1 MKKEKLEEIQ
11 NAIKEKLGEE
21 NSSLILDDFANLIV
35 EVDKD
40 NKEKEELC
48 KLFEKYKK
56 ENEILIKANGNL
68 LQQVT
73 MGVESYIK
81 FAKEFLKMNDDEKKE
96 EKYNLS
102 DAFNADGEFI

>member
-73 MGVESYIK
+73 MGVEEK
-81 FAKEFLKMNDDEKKE
+81 TDDEKKE

>member
-48 KLFEKYKK
+48 KLFEKSKK

-73 MGVESYIK
+73 MGVEEK
-81 FAKEFLKMNDDEKKE
+81 TDDEKKE

>member
-11 NAIKEKLGEE
+11 NAIKEKIGEE

-48 KLFEKYKK
+48 KSLEKSKK

-68 LQQVT
+68 LQQVA
-73 MGVESYIK
+73 MGVEEK
-81 FAKEFLKMNDDEKKE
+81 PEDEKKE

>member
-48 KLFEKYKK
+48 KLFEKSKK

-68 LQQVT
+68 LQQVAI
-73 MGVESYIK
+73 GVEEK
-81 FAKEFLKMNDDEKKE
+81 TDEEKKE